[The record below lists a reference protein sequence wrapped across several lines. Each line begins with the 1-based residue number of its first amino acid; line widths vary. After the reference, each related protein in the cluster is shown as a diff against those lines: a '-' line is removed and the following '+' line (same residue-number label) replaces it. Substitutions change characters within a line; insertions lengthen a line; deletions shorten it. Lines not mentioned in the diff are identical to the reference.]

1 MARTT
6 TGAMVLYVMPDSSVR
21 PALVVGVD
29 SLHEGMA
36 SRVVFTRGQDDFNHA
51 HEGEMG
57 SVPLVVYRADVRYT
71 QYTPPR
77 TPGTWHTLAENS
89 QDKAEED

>member
-21 PALVVGVD
+21 PALVWVSTPFTKGWRRGWC
-29 SLHEGMA
+29 SPGARTTSTTRMKARWAACRWWSIARMCAIRSTLH
-36 SRVVFTRGQDDFNHA
+36 
-51 HEGEMG
+51 
-57 SVPLVVYRADVRYT
+57 
-71 QYTPPR
+71 PR